1 MGARPLE
8 AAAEG
13 GAREVV
19 ETLLPLTPPP
29 PGWAGEWSAVAVMD
43 AAQGAPAPAPPPPP
57 APHTPVRCRLKPAT
71 PAIVRR
77 RCTRGTSLRV
87 R

>member
-8 AAAEG
+8 AAAEA

-29 PGWAGEWSAVAVMD
+29 PSWAAEWSAVAVMD
-43 AAQGAPAPAPPPPP
+43 AAQGTPPPSASP
-57 APHTPVRCRLKPAT
+57 ADAALEPQVLPLRGVAPV
-71 PAIVRR
+71 
-77 RCTRGTSLRV
+77 
-87 R
+87 